1 MTKNYLTALTDD
13 SAIGARVRQK
23 SEKDVGESCCQ
34 TNDVCEVAKRK
45 WSVGKS
51 CCHGGDVC
59 EVAKR
64 KWSVGESCCQTNDV
78 CEVTKRKWSLCSVL
92 KFGAVPRMIVSAKIG
107 Y

>member
-23 SEKDVGESCCQ
+23 SEKDVGISCCQ

-45 WSVGKS
+45 WSVGIS
-51 CCHGGDVC
+51 CFQTNDVC

-64 KWSVGESCCQTNDV
+64 KWS
-78 CEVTKRKWSLCSVL
+78 LCWVL
-92 KFGAVPRMIVSAKIG
+92 EFGAVPRMIVSTKVG

>member
-23 SEKDVGESCCQ
+23 SEKDVGESCY
-34 TNDVCEVAKRK
+34 
-45 WSVGKS
+45 
-51 CCHGGDVC
+51 HGGDVC

-78 CEVTKRKWSLCSVL
+78 CEVAKRKWSLCSVL
-92 KFGAVPRMIVSAKIG
+92 QFGAEPRMIVSAKVG

>member
-23 SEKDVGESCCQ
+23 SENDVGESCCQ

-45 WSVGKS
+45 WS
-51 CCHGGDVC
+51 
-59 EVAKR
+59 
-64 KWSVGESCCQTNDV
+64 
-78 CEVTKRKWSLCSVL
+78 LCWVSE
-92 KFGAVPRMIVSAKIG
+92 FGAGPRMIVSAKVG

>member
-23 SEKDVGESCCQ
+23 SEKNVGESCCQ
-34 TNDVCEVAKRK
+34 TN
-45 WSVGKS
+45 
-51 CCHGGDVC
+51 DVC

-78 CEVTKRKWSLCSVL
+78 CEVAKRKWSLCWVSE
-92 KFGAVPRMIVSAKIG
+92 FGAGPRMIVSAKIG

>member
-45 WSVGKS
+45 WS
-51 CCHGGDVC
+51 
-59 EVAKR
+59 
-64 KWSVGESCCQTNDV
+64 
-78 CEVTKRKWSLCSVL
+78 LCSVL
-92 KFGAVPRMIVSAKIG
+92 EFGAGPRMIVSAKIG

>member
-23 SEKDVGESCCQ
+23 SEKDVGESFCQ
-34 TNDVCEVAKRK
+34 TN
-45 WSVGKS
+45 
-51 CCHGGDVC
+51 DVC

-78 CEVTKRKWSLCSVL
+78 CEVAKRKWSLCWVL
-92 KFGAVPRMIVSAKIG
+92 QFGAEPRMIVSAKVG

>member
-23 SEKDVGESCCQ
+23 SEKDVG
-34 TNDVCEVAKRK
+34 V
-45 WSVGKS
+45 S

-64 KWSVGESCCQTNDV
+64 KWSVGESCYQTNDV
-78 CEVTKRKWSLCSVL
+78 CEVAKRKWSLCWVL
-92 KFGAVPRMIVSAKIG
+92 EFGAVPRMIVSAKVG

>member
-23 SEKDVGESCCQ
+23 SEKDVGESCY
-34 TNDVCEVAKRK
+34 
-45 WSVGKS
+45 
-51 CCHGGDVC
+51 HGGDVC

-78 CEVTKRKWSLCSVL
+78 CEVAKRKWSLCSVSE
-92 KFGAVPRMIVSAKIG
+92 FGAGPRMIVSAKIG

>member
-23 SEKDVGESCCQ
+23 SEKDVGESCC
-34 TNDVCEVAKRK
+34 
-45 WSVGKS
+45 
-51 CCHGGDVC
+51 HGGDVC

-64 KWSVGESCCQTNDV
+64 KWS
-78 CEVTKRKWSLCSVL
+78 LCSVSE
-92 KFGAVPRMIVSAKIG
+92 FGAVPRMIVSAKVG

>member
-23 SEKDVGESCCQ
+23 SE
-34 TNDVCEVAKRK
+34 N
-45 WSVGKS
+45 
-51 CCHGGDVC
+51 DVC

-78 CEVTKRKWSLCSVL
+78 CEVTKRKWSVGESCCQTNDVCEVAKRKWSLCWVL
-92 KFGAVPRMIVSAKIG
+92 QFGAVPRMIVSAKIG

>member
-45 WSVGKS
+45 WSVG
-51 CCHGGDVC
+51 
-59 EVAKR
+59 
-64 KWSVGESCCQTNDV
+64 ESCCQTNDV
-78 CEVTKRKWSLCSVL
+78 CEVAKRKWSLCSVL
-92 KFGAVPRMIVSAKIG
+92 KFGAVPRMIVSTKIG

>member
-23 SEKDVGESCCQ
+23 SEKDVGESFCQ

-45 WSVGKS
+45 WSVG
-51 CCHGGDVC
+51 
-59 EVAKR
+59 
-64 KWSVGESCCQTNDV
+64 ESYCQTNDV
-78 CEVTKRKWSLCSVL
+78 CEVAKWKWSLCSVSE
-92 KFGAVPRMIVSAKIG
+92 FGAVPRMIVSAKVG

>member
-23 SEKDVGESCCQ
+23 SEKDVGESFCQ
-34 TNDVCEVAKRK
+34 TN
-45 WSVGKS
+45 
-51 CCHGGDVC
+51 DVC

-78 CEVTKRKWSLCSVL
+78 CEVAKRKWSLCSVSE
-92 KFGAVPRMIVSAKIG
+92 FGAGPRMIVSAKVG

>member
-45 WSVGKS
+45 WSVG
-51 CCHGGDVC
+51 
-59 EVAKR
+59 
-64 KWSVGESCCQTNDV
+64 ESCCQTNDV
-78 CEVTKRKWSLCSVL
+78 CEVAKRKWSLCSVSE
-92 KFGAVPRMIVSAKIG
+92 FGAGPRMIVSARIG

>member
-23 SEKDVGESCCQ
+23 SEKDVGESCYQTNDVCEVAKRKWNVGESCCQ

-45 WSVGKS
+45 WS
-51 CCHGGDVC
+51 
-59 EVAKR
+59 
-64 KWSVGESCCQTNDV
+64 
-78 CEVTKRKWSLCSVL
+78 LCWVL
-92 KFGAVPRMIVSAKIG
+92 QFGAEPRMIVSAKIG

>member
-45 WSVGKS
+45 WSVG
-51 CCHGGDVC
+51 
-59 EVAKR
+59 
-64 KWSVGESCCQTNDV
+64 ESCCQTNDV
-78 CEVTKRKWSLCSVL
+78 CEVTKRKWSLCSVSE
-92 KFGAVPRMIVSAKIG
+92 FGAGPRMIVSAKVG

>member
-23 SEKDVGESCCQ
+23 SEKDVGESCYHGGDVCEVAKRKWNVGESYCQ

-45 WSVGKS
+45 WNVGES
-51 CCHGGDVC
+51 CCRGGDVC

-64 KWSVGESCCQTNDV
+64 KWS
-78 CEVTKRKWSLCSVL
+78 LCWVL
-92 KFGAVPRMIVSAKIG
+92 EFGAGPRMIVSAKIG

>member
-45 WSVGKS
+45 WSVG
-51 CCHGGDVC
+51 
-59 EVAKR
+59 
-64 KWSVGESCCQTNDV
+64 ESCCQTNDV
-78 CEVTKRKWSLCSVL
+78 CEVAKRKWSLCWVL
-92 KFGAVPRMIVSAKIG
+92 EFGAVPRMIVSAKVG

>member
-45 WSVGKS
+45 WSVGES
-51 CCHGGDVC
+51 FCQTNDVC

-64 KWSVGESCCQTNDV
+64 KWS
-78 CEVTKRKWSLCSVL
+78 LCSVL
-92 KFGAVPRMIVSAKIG
+92 QFGAVPRMIVSAKVG

>member
-23 SEKDVGESCCQ
+23 SEKDVGESYCQ

-45 WSVGKS
+45 WSVGES

-64 KWSVGESCCQTNDV
+64 KWS
-78 CEVTKRKWSLCSVL
+78 LCWVL
-92 KFGAVPRMIVSAKIG
+92 QFGAEPRMIVSAKVG

>member
-45 WSVGKS
+45 WSVGES
-51 CCHGGDVC
+51 CCHGG
-59 EVAKR
+59 
-64 KWSVGESCCQTNDV
+64 DV
-78 CEVTKRKWSLCSVL
+78 CEVTKRKWSLCWVL
-92 KFGAVPRMIVSAKIG
+92 EFGAGPRMIVSAKIG

>member
-23 SEKDVGESCCQ
+23 SENDVGESCCQ
-34 TNDVCEVAKRK
+34 TNDVCEVAKWK
-45 WSVGKS
+45 WSVGES
-51 CCHGGDVC
+51 FCQTNDVC

-64 KWSVGESCCQTNDV
+64 KWS
-78 CEVTKRKWSLCSVL
+78 LCSVSE
-92 KFGAVPRMIVSAKIG
+92 FGAGPRMIVSAKVG

>member
-23 SEKDVGESCCQ
+23 SENDVGESCCQ

-45 WSVGKS
+45 WS
-51 CCHGGDVC
+51 
-59 EVAKR
+59 
-64 KWSVGESCCQTNDV
+64 
-78 CEVTKRKWSLCSVL
+78 LCWVSE
-92 KFGAVPRMIVSAKIG
+92 FGAGPRMIVSTKIG

>member
-34 TNDVCEVAKRK
+34 TNDVCEVAK
-45 WSVGKS
+45 W
-51 CCHGGDVC
+51 
-59 EVAKR
+59 

-78 CEVTKRKWSLCSVL
+78 CEVAKRKWSLCWVL
-92 KFGAVPRMIVSAKIG
+92 QFGAGPRMIVSAKIG

>member
-45 WSVGKS
+45 WNVGES
-51 CCHGGDVC
+51 CFQTNDVC

-78 CEVTKRKWSLCSVL
+78 CEVAKRKWSLCWVL
-92 KFGAVPRMIVSAKIG
+92 QFGAVPRMIVSAKVG

>member
-23 SEKDVGESCCQ
+23 SEKDVGTSCCQ

-45 WSVGKS
+45 WSVGES
-51 CCHGGDVC
+51 FCQTNDVW

-64 KWSVGESCCQTNDV
+64 KWS
-78 CEVTKRKWSLCSVL
+78 LCWVL
-92 KFGAVPRMIVSAKIG
+92 QFGAGPRMIVSAKIG

>member
-23 SEKDVGESCCQ
+23 SEKDVGESCY
-34 TNDVCEVAKRK
+34 R
-45 WSVGKS
+45 
-51 CCHGGDVC
+51 GGDVC

-64 KWSVGESCCQTNDV
+64 KWNVGESCCQTNDV
-78 CEVTKRKWSLCSVL
+78 CEVAKRKWSLCSVL
-92 KFGAVPRMIVSAKIG
+92 KFGAVPRMIVSAKVG

>member
-23 SEKDVGESCCQ
+23 SEKDVGESFCQ
-34 TNDVCEVAKRK
+34 TN
-45 WSVGKS
+45 
-51 CCHGGDVC
+51 DVC

-78 CEVTKRKWSLCSVL
+78 CEVTKRKWSLCWVSE
-92 KFGAVPRMIVSAKIG
+92 FGAGPRMIVSAKVG

>member
-23 SEKDVGESCCQ
+23 SEKDVGESYCQ
-34 TNDVCEVAKRK
+34 TN
-45 WSVGKS
+45 
-51 CCHGGDVC
+51 DVC

-78 CEVTKRKWSLCSVL
+78 CEVAKRKWSLCWVL
-92 KFGAVPRMIVSAKIG
+92 QFGAVPRMIVSAKIG

>member
-23 SEKDVGESCCQ
+23 SENDVGESFCQ

-45 WSVGKS
+45 WS
-51 CCHGGDVC
+51 
-59 EVAKR
+59 
-64 KWSVGESCCQTNDV
+64 
-78 CEVTKRKWSLCSVL
+78 LCWVL
-92 KFGAVPRMIVSAKIG
+92 EFGAGPRMIVSAKVG

>member
-45 WSVGKS
+45 WNVGES
-51 CCHGGDVC
+51 CFQTNDVC

-64 KWSVGESCCQTNDV
+64 KWS
-78 CEVTKRKWSLCSVL
+78 LCSVSE
-92 KFGAVPRMIVSAKIG
+92 FGAGPRMIVSAKVG

>member
-23 SEKDVGESCCQ
+23 SEKDVGESFCQ

-45 WSVGKS
+45 WSVGES
-51 CCHGGDVC
+51 YCQTNDVC

-64 KWSVGESCCQTNDV
+64 KWS
-78 CEVTKRKWSLCSVL
+78 LCWVL
-92 KFGAVPRMIVSAKIG
+92 QFGAVPRMIVSAKIG

>member
-23 SEKDVGESCCQ
+23 SEKDVGESCCHGG
-34 TNDVCEVAKRK
+34 DVCEVAKRK
-45 WSVGKS
+45 WSVGES
-51 CCHGGDVC
+51 YCQTNDVC

-78 CEVTKRKWSLCSVL
+78 CEVAKRKWSLCSVL
-92 KFGAVPRMIVSAKIG
+92 QFGAGPRMIVSAKIG

>member
-34 TNDVCEVAKRK
+34 TNDVCEVTKRK
-45 WSVGKS
+45 WN
-51 CCHGGDVC
+51 
-59 EVAKR
+59 
-64 KWSVGESCCQTNDV
+64 VGESCCQTNDV
-78 CEVTKRKWSLCSVL
+78 CEVAKRKWSLCSVSE
-92 KFGAVPRMIVSAKIG
+92 FGAEPRMIVSAKVG

>member
-23 SEKDVGESCCQ
+23 SEKDVGESYCQ
-34 TNDVCEVAKRK
+34 TN
-45 WSVGKS
+45 
-51 CCHGGDVC
+51 DVC

-78 CEVTKRKWSLCSVL
+78 CEVAKRKWSLCWVL
-92 KFGAVPRMIVSAKIG
+92 EFGAVPRMIVSAKVG

>member
-23 SEKDVGESCCQ
+23 SENDVGVSCYQ

-45 WSVGKS
+45 WSVGES
-51 CCHGGDVC
+51 YCQTNDVC

-64 KWSVGESCCQTNDV
+64 KWS
-78 CEVTKRKWSLCSVL
+78 LCSVSE
-92 KFGAVPRMIVSAKIG
+92 FGAGPRMIVSAKIG

>member
-23 SEKDVGESCCQ
+23 SEKDVGVSCCQ

-45 WSVGKS
+45 WSVGES
-51 CCHGGDVC
+51 CCRGDDVC

-64 KWSVGESCCQTNDV
+64 KWS
-78 CEVTKRKWSLCSVL
+78 LCSVSE
-92 KFGAVPRMIVSAKIG
+92 FGAGPRIIVSAKIG